1 VYVWTLITQ
10 YLTMPH
16 HVPEP
21 AQPAKALG
29 GQCYDVVVHLNLQDA
44 AKRASTL
51 WRHSVTARGLSK
63 PVMVYNETDAAFSI
77 GLQPT
82 RRGRHIFL
90 YSGSSTTASVM
101 MLSADNP
108 TGQGS

>member
-1 VYVWTLITQ
+1 
-10 YLTMPH
+10 MH
-16 HVPEP
+16 SCKEP
-21 AQPAKALG
+21 ASTLG
-29 GQCYDVVVHLNLQDA
+29 CSDAIGVLNLQDV

-51 WRHSVTARGLSK
+51 WRHSVGARGLGK

-77 GLQPT
+77 DLQPT

-101 MLSADNP
+101 MLSADNL
-108 TGQGS
+108 TGQCS